1 MKKALPLAVAFLLG
15 YVVSDVVDLNL
26 VPEAHADD
34 DYVIKRI
41 LYCIDGSSING
52 GTLITYCDG

>member
-52 GTLITYCDG
+52 GTFITYCDG